1 MPTYLVPPRLP
12 AGSAKE
18 RVVLCLATCLKVGHG
33 AGFVGLAV
41 QVERPCGVAVTTL
54 PSPSAHLVSTCFLRL
69 LAPPLTAAGVTWGPL
84 LRHVRMAAGS
94 VTAH

>member
-1 MPTYLVPPRLP
+1 MRSSCGGCRIVRSKVIMLWAVRM
-12 AGSAKE
+12 E
-18 RVVLCLATCLKVGHG
+18 RFWAVT
-33 AGFVGLAV
+33 V